1 MSGPEGSSIKN
12 PRLCVV
18 AFYIMEEIMDQDTEF
33 MKIAYQE
40 ALKCLAKD
48 EVPVGAIVVKD
59 GEIIGRGHNLRETSK
74 LATAHAEIIAIE
86 AACKNLNSWYL
97 DDCTLYVT
105 LEPCVMCSGA
115 IINSRIKKV
124 VFGAYEARWLA
135 LTTIYKSE
143 FPVNHH
149 PKILAGVLKDDC
161 SIIIN
166 DYFKNKRKK
175 DKS

>member
-12 PRLCVV
+12 VRLCVV
-18 AFYIMEEIMDQDTEF
+18 AFCIKEKNMNQDLEF

-40 ALKCLAKD
+40 ALKCLDKD

-59 GEIIGRGHNLRETSK
+59 GQIIGRGHNLRETSK

-86 AACKNLNSWYL
+86 EACKKINSWYL
-97 DDCTLYVT
+97 DECTLYVT

-115 IINSRIKKV
+115 IINSRIKRV
-124 VFGAYEARWLA
+124 VFGAHEARWLA
-135 LTTIYKSE
+135 MTTIYQSK
-143 FPVNHH
+143 FPVNHQ
-149 PKILAGVLKDDC
+149 PEIVSGILAKEC
-161 SIIIN
+161 SLIIK
-166 DYFKNKRKK
+166 DYFKKKRKK